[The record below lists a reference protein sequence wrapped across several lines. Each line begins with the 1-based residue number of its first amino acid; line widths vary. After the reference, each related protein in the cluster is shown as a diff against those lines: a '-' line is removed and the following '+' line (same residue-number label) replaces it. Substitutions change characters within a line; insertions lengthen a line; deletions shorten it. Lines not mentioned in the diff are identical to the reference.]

1 MPFLAPVFA
10 FIGTTLAA
18 GGIGA
23 FALRLGASLLLSAAA
38 SALARKDTAQATMQ
52 GRTVSVREPVG
63 SRRIVYG
70 RARAG
75 GTIVYMNTRTGDDGV
90 TESAL
95 DLVIVLAGHRVRTIG
110 AVYFDGEMAIDA
122 AGVPQGRF
130 AGYVGLRKQY
140 GTEPD
145 GAFDYLRLKSP
156 DLWTTSHRLSGC
168 AAVYLLLVYNQDIYP
183 TGIPNI
189 SVDIEGRNDIFDP
202 RTGETSYT
210 ENAALCLANYMAD
223 PVFGLGAAIG
233 GADGIASDALIE
245 AANVCDETV
254 DAVGGGTEPRYS
266 CNGILDTAVDPKSN
280 IESLLTAM
288 AGTCGWQAGQWQIYG
303 GAYRT
308 PLLSLT
314 SNDIVEAGLSVTT
327 RISRAENFNCVRGT
341 FVAPEN
347 DWQQDDFPAYQS
359 AVYIAEDGGETIWRD
374 IALPYTISASMAQRL
389 AKIEVERNRRQ
400 LTVFLDGKLKCWQA
414 AIGDTVSLSYARWGW
429 SGKPFEVSKV
439 NLGVSASDDGAVLT
453 AQLALR
459 ETSPLV
465 YDWATSEAQIYAA
478 APRTSLPSAFS
489 VTAPGTPFAAESLY
503 QTLDGAGVKV
513 KVTLTWPAS
522 SGAFVSLYQVEM
534 RTGGVWITQGRTD
547 ALAME
552 ILDIAPGI
560 YEFRVKALTG
570 LGVSSAYAT
579 TAPIEI
585 SGLRAPPVA
594 ITGLTLQTAGG
605 LAVLKWDLHADLDV
619 RAGGFIYI
627 RHSAAPAPGWANSVS
642 MDVVSG
648 SQAIAV
654 VALKPGAY
662 VLRAEDSSGNAGPV
676 ITVSTDG
683 AQAVAFASVT
693 TLTEDTTFTGT
704 KTDCFVSAGA
714 LQIASTSVI
723 DSWPSVDA
731 IANIDA
737 EGGIAPVATYNFAAG
752 MNFGLVKRTRLR
764 SIIDV
769 SALDIFS
776 AIDDRTGDIDT
787 WLSIDGT
794 DGSEVDVYVECRT
807 TKTNPAAAP
816 VWSGWSR
823 VDSHEVQ
830 AWGVQARAIL
840 KSYDPSF
847 TPIVSTLRL
856 AADEVV

>member
-38 SALARKDTAQATMQ
+38 SKLARKDVAQATMQ

-63 SRRIVYG
+63 ARRIIYG

-75 GTIVYMNTRTGDDGV
+75 GTIVYMNTRTSGGI
-90 TESAL
+90 TENAL

-110 AVYFDGEMAIDA
+110 AVYFDGELALDA
-122 AGVPQGRF
+122 AGTPQGRYS
-130 AGYVGLRKQY
+130 GYVSIQKQY
-140 GTEPD
+140 GSESST
-145 GAFDYLRLKSP
+145 AFSTLASASP
-156 DLWTTSHRLSGC
+156 DLWTAAHRLYGC
-168 AAVYLLLVYNQDIYP
+168 AAMHISLTYNQDVYP

-189 SVDIEGRNDIFDP
+189 SVDIEGRSDIYDP
-202 RTGETSYT
+202 RTGATGYS

-233 GADGIASDALIE
+233 GADGIATDALIA

-254 DAVGGGTEPRYS
+254 AKVGGGTEPRYS

-280 IESLLTAM
+280 IEGMLTAM
-288 AGTCGWQAGQWQIYG
+288 AGTCGWQAGQWQIYA
-303 GAYRT
+303 GAYRA

-314 SNDIVEAGLSVTT
+314 SDDIVEAGLSVTT

-347 DWQQDDFPAYQS
+347 DWQQDDFPAYRS
-359 AVYIAEDGGETIWRD
+359 AAYIAEDGGETIWRD
-374 IALPYTISASMAQRL
+374 IVLPYTVSASMAQRL

-414 AIGDTVSLSYARWGW
+414 AIGDTGSLSYDRWRW
-429 SGKPFEVSKV
+429 SGKPFEVSTV
-439 NLGVSASDDGAVLT
+439 NLGVSASDDGALLT

-465 YDWATSEAQIYAA
+465 YEWATSEAQIYAA
-478 APRTSLPSAFS
+478 APRTELPSAFS
-489 VTAPGTPFAAESLY
+489 VEAPGTPFAVEGLY

-522 SGAFVSLYQVEM
+522 SGAFVALYQVEM
-534 RTGGVWITQGRTD
+534 LTGGAWITQGRTD
-547 ALAME
+547 ALALE
-552 ILDIAPGI
+552 ILDIAPDI
-560 YEFRVKALTG
+560 YQFRVKALTG
-570 LGVSSAYAT
+570 LGVSSAWAT
-579 TAPIEI
+579 TAPVEI
-585 SGLRAPPVA
+585 AGLRAPPLA

-605 LAVLKWDLHADLDV
+605 LAILKWDLHADLDV

-627 RHSAAPAPGWANSVS
+627 RHSSAPSPIWANSVS

-662 VLRAEDSSGNAGPV
+662 VLRAEDSSGNPGPV
-676 ITVSTDG
+676 VTASTDG
-683 AQAVAFASVT
+683 AQAVAFAPVT

-704 KTDCFVSAGA
+704 KTDCFVSAGT
-714 LQIASTSVI
+714 LQMATTSQI
-723 DSWPSVDA
+723 DAWASVDA
-731 IANIDA
+731 IADIDA
-737 EGGIAPVATYNFAAG
+737 EGGIAAAAGYDFAAG
-752 MNFGLVKRTRLR
+752 MNFGSIKRTRLR
-764 SIIDV
+764 SIIDISV
-769 SALDIFS
+769 LNILSDM
-776 AIDDRTGDIDT
+776 DTRTGDIDT
-787 WLSIDGT
+787 WVSFDGT
-794 DGSEVDVYVECRT
+794 DGSEVDVYVEART
-807 TKTNPAAAP
+807 TQTNPSGSP
-816 VWSGWSR
+816 VWSNWSR

>member
-23 FALRLGASLLLSAAA
+23 FALRLGASLLLSAAS

-75 GTIVYMNTRTGDDGV
+75 GTIVYMNTRTGDDGISD
-90 TESAL
+90 SAL
-95 DLVIVLAGHRVRTIG
+95 DLVIVLAGHRVKTIG

-130 AGYVGLRKQY
+130 AGYVGLRKNY
-140 GTEPD
+140 GTETG
-145 GAFDYLRLKSP
+145 GAFPFLREKSP
-156 DLWTTSHRLSGC
+156 DMWTSSHQLSGC
-168 AAVYLLLVYNQDIYP
+168 AAVYILLVFNPDVYP

-189 SVDIEGRNDIFDP
+189 SVDIEGRDDIFDP
-202 RTGETSYT
+202 RTGTSGYS

-233 GADGIASDALIE
+233 AADGIETDALIA

-254 DAVGGGTEPRYS
+254 AKVGGGTELRYS

-280 IESLLTAM
+280 IEGLLTAM
-288 AGTCGWQAGQWQIYG
+288 AGTCGWQAGQWQIYA

-314 SNDIVEAGLSVTT
+314 SDDIVEAGLSVTT

-347 DWQQDDFPAYQS
+347 DWQQDDFPAYKS
-359 AVYIAEDGGETIWRD
+359 ATYIAEDGGETVWRD
-374 IALPYTISASMAQRL
+374 IVLPYTISASMAQRL

-429 SGKPFEVSKV
+429 AGKPFEVSKV
-439 NLGVSASDDGAVLT
+439 NLGVSASDSGAVLT

-465 YDWATSEAQIYAA
+465 YEWATTEAQIYAA
-478 APRTSLPSAFS
+478 APRTTLPSAFS
-489 VTAPGTPFAAESLY
+489 ISAPGTPTATESLY
-503 QTLDGAGVKV
+503 QTLSGGVKARV
-513 KVTLTWPAS
+513 VLTWPPS
-522 SGAFVSLYQVEM
+522 RSAFAEVYQVES
-534 RTGGVWITQGRTD
+534 RFGDGPWAYRGRTD
-547 ALAME
+547 ARTLE
-552 ILDIAPGI
+552 ILDVAAGT
-560 YEFRVKALTG
+560 YTYRVKAISG
-570 LGVSSAYAT
+570 IGVASAYAT
-579 TAPIEI
+579 TQPQEI
-585 SGLRAPPVA
+585 SGLRAAPVA

-605 LAVLKWDLHADLDV
+605 LAVLKWALHPDLDV
-619 RAGGFIYI
+619 RVGGAILV
-627 RHSAAPAPGWANSVS
+627 RHSAASSPSWANSVS
-642 MDVVSG
+642 MDEVAG
-648 SQAIAV
+648 AQTIAV
-654 VALKPGAY
+654 VPLKPGAY
-662 VLRAEDSSGNAGPV
+662 VLRAKDSSGNLGPAIV
-676 ITVSTDG
+676 VSTDG
-683 AQAVAFASVT
+683 AQAVAFAPVT

-704 KTDCFVSAGA
+704 KTDCFVTAGT
-714 LQIASTSVI
+714 LQMSSSSLI
-723 DSWPSVDA
+723 DAWPSIDA
-731 IANIDA
+731 IADIDA
-737 EGGIAPVATYNFAAG
+737 EGGLLPSAQYDFAAG
-752 MNFGLVKRTRLR
+752 MNFGAIKKVRLR
-764 SIIDV
+764 SIIDLSV
-769 SALDIFS
+769 INILDQ
-776 AIDDRTGDIDT
+776 IDTRAGDIDG
-787 WLSIDGT
+787 WLSFDGT
-794 DGSEVDVYVECRT
+794 DGAEVDVYVECRT
-807 TKTNPAAAP
+807 TQTTPAGSP

-823 VDSHEVQ
+823 VDSHELQ

-847 TPIVSTLRL
+847 TPSISQLRL
-856 AADEVV
+856 SADEVI

>member
-10 FIGTTLAA
+10 FIGSTLAA

-23 FALRLGASLLLSAAA
+23 FALRLGASLLLSAAS

-52 GRTVSVREPVG
+52 GRTVSVREPVA
-63 SRRIVYG
+63 SRRIIYG

-75 GTIVYMNTRTGDDGV
+75 GTIVYMNTRTSAGM
-90 TESAL
+90 TENSL
-95 DLVIVLAGHRVRTIG
+95 DLVIVLAGHRVKSIG
-110 AVYFDGEMAIDA
+110 AIYFDGEMAIDA
-122 AGVPQGRF
+122 AGTPVGRF
-130 AGYVGLRKQY
+130 LSWTYAQKQY
-140 GTEPD
+140 GTEAD
-145 GAFDYLRLKSP
+145 GAFFDLRSHSP
-156 DLWTTSHRLSGC
+156 DFWTTSHRLTGC
-168 AAVYLLLVYNQDIYP
+168 AAIYITMAFSADIFP

-189 SVDIEGRNDIFDP
+189 SVDIEGRNDIYDP
-202 RTGETSYT
+202 RTGTTGYS

-233 GADGIASDALIE
+233 GADGIAPAALIE

-254 DAVGGGTEPRYS
+254 AKVGGGTEPRYS

-280 IESLLTAM
+280 IEGLLTAM
-288 AGTCGWQAGQWQIYG
+288 AGTCGWQAGQWQIYA

-314 SNDIVEAGLSVTT
+314 SDDIVEAGLSVTT

-359 AVYIAEDGGETIWRD
+359 AAYIAEDGGETIWRD
-374 IALPYTISASMAQRL
+374 IVLPYTISASMAQRL

-439 NLGVSASDDGAVLT
+439 NLGVSASDDGALLT

-465 YDWATSEAQIYAA
+465 YEWATSEAQVYAA
-478 APRTSLPSAFS
+478 APRTTLPSAFS
-489 VTAPGTPFAAESLY
+489 ISAPGTPSATESLY
-503 QTLDGAGVKV
+503 QTLNGSGVKA

-522 SGAFVSLYQVEM
+522 TASFATLYQVEVLA
-534 RTGGVWITQGRTD
+534 GGVWVNQGRTD
-547 ALAME
+547 ALTAE
-552 ILDIAPGI
+552 ILDIAPGM
-560 YEFRVKALTG
+560 YQFRVKALTG
-570 LGVSSAYAT
+570 LGVSSPWAT
-579 TAPIEI
+579 TAPVEI

-627 RHSAAPAPGWANSVS
+627 RHSAASAPGWANSVS

-662 VLRAEDSSGNAGPV
+662 VLRAEDSSGNLGPA
-676 ITVSTDG
+676 ITASTDG
-683 AQAVAFASVT
+683 AQAVAFAPVT
-693 TLTEDTTFTGT
+693 TLAEDTTFTGT
-704 KTDCFVSAGA
+704 KTDCFVSAGT
-714 LQIASTSVI
+714 LQMATTSQI
-723 DSWPSVDA
+723 DAWPSVDA
-731 IANIDA
+731 IADIDA
-737 EGGIAPVATYNFAAG
+737 EGGIAASAGYDFAAG
-752 MNFGLVKRTRLR
+752 MNFGAIKRTRLR
-764 SIIDV
+764 SIIDLSV
-769 SALDIFS
+769 LNILSSMDA
-776 AIDDRTGDIDT
+776 RTGDIDT
-787 WLSIDGT
+787 WVSFDGT
-794 DGSEVDVYVECRT
+794 DGSEVDVYVEART
-807 TKTNPAAAP
+807 TQTNPSGSP

-830 AWGVQARAIL
+830 AWGVQARAVL

>member
-23 FALRLGASLLLSAAA
+23 FALRLGASLLLSAAS

-63 SRRIVYG
+63 SRRIIYG

-75 GTIVYMNTRTGDDGV
+75 GTIVYMNTRTNGDI

-95 DLVIVLAGHRVRTIG
+95 DLVIVLAGHGVKSIG
-110 AVYFDGEMAIDA
+110 AMYFDGEMAMDA
-122 AGVPQGRF
+122 AGAVQGRF
-130 AGYVGLRKQY
+130 VGTLDVQKKATAGGNLTLLQSR
-140 GTEPD
+140 
-145 GAFDYLRLKSP
+145 AP
-156 DLWTTSHRLSGC
+156 DLWTVAHRLQGC
-168 AAVYLLLVYNQDIYP
+168 AAVYVQLIYNQDVYP

-189 SVDIEGRNDIFDP
+189 SFDIEGRDTIFDP
-202 RTGETSYT
+202 RTGSYGYS
-210 ENAALCLANYMAD
+210 ENAALCLADYMAD

-233 GADGIASDALIE
+233 GADGIATAALIA

-254 DAVGGGTEPRYS
+254 AAVGGGSELRYI
-266 CNGILDTAVDPKSN
+266 CNGIVDTAVEPKAN

-288 AGTCGWQAGQWQIYG
+288 AGTCGWQAGQWQIYA

-314 SNDIVEAGLSVTT
+314 SDDIVEAGLSVTT

-359 AVYIAEDGGETIWRD
+359 ATYIAEDGGETIWRD
-374 IALPYTISASMAQRL
+374 IVLPFTISASMAQRL

-439 NLGVSASDDGAVLT
+439 NLGVSASDSGAVLT

-465 YDWATSEAQIYAA
+465 YEWNVSEAQVYAA
-478 APRTSLPSAFS
+478 APRTALPTAFS
-489 VTAPGTPFAAESLY
+489 ISAPGTPTATESLY
-503 QTLDGAGVKV
+503 QTLNGAGVKA

-522 SGAFVSLYQVEM
+522 ASAFATLYQVEM
-534 RTGGVWITQGRTD
+534 LAGGVWINQGRTD
-547 ALAME
+547 ALTAE
-552 ILDIAPGI
+552 VLDIAPGI
-560 YEFRVKALTG
+560 YQFRVKALTG
-570 LGVSSAYAT
+570 LGVSSDWAT
-579 TAPIEI
+579 TAPIEL

-605 LAVLKWDLHADLDV
+605 LAILKWDLHADLDV

-627 RHSAAPAPGWANSVS
+627 RHSAASSPGWANSVS

-662 VLRAEDSSGNAGPV
+662 VLRAEDSSGNLGPV
-676 ITVSTDG
+676 VTASTDG
-683 AQAVAFASVT
+683 AQAVAFAPVT
-693 TLTEDTTFTGT
+693 TLVEDTTFTGT

-714 LQIASTSVI
+714 LQISTTSLL

-737 EGGIAPVATYNFAAG
+737 EGGIAASASYNFAAG
-752 MNFGLVKRTRLR
+752 MNFGSIKRTRLR
-764 SIIDV
+764 SIIDISV
-769 SALDIFS
+769 LNILSDI
-776 AIDDRTGDIDT
+776 DTRTGDIDT
-787 WLSIDGT
+787 WLSFDGA
-794 DGSEVDVYVECRT
+794 DGSEVDVYVEART
-807 TKTNPAAAP
+807 TQTSPSGSP

-840 KSYDPSF
+840 NSYDPSF

>member
-23 FALRLGASLLLSAAA
+23 FALRLGASLLLSAVAA
-38 SALARKDTAQATMQ
+38 KMARKDTAQATMQ

-63 SRRIVYG
+63 SRRIIYG

-75 GTIVYMNTRTGDDGV
+75 GTIVYMNTRTANGV
-90 TESAL
+90 TEAEL
-95 DLVIVLAGHRVRTIG
+95 DLIIVLAGHRVRTIG
-110 AVYFDGEMAIDA
+110 AVYFDGEIAFDA
-122 AGVPQGRF
+122 AGVAQGRF
-130 AGYVGLRKQY
+130 AGWTGMEKRY
-140 GTEPD
+140 GTEAG
-145 GAFDYLRLKSP
+145 GAFPSLVARSP
-156 DLWTTSHRLSGC
+156 GLWTPDHRLSGC
-168 AAVYLLLVYNQDIYP
+168 AVVLISMGFNADVFP

-189 SVDIEGRNDIFDP
+189 AVDIEGKDDIFDP
-202 RTGETSYT
+202 RTGTFGYT
-210 ENAALCLANYMAD
+210 ENAALCLADYMAD

-233 GADGIASDALIE
+233 AADGIASDALIA

-254 DAVGGGTEPRYS
+254 AAVGGGTELRYS
-266 CNGILDTAVDPKSN
+266 CNGIVDTSVEPKAN

-288 AGTCGWQAGQWQIYG
+288 AGTCGWQAGQWQIYA

-314 SNDIVEAGLSVTT
+314 SDDIVEAGLSVTT

-347 DWQQDDFPAYQS
+347 DWQQDDFPAYKS
-359 AVYIAEDGGETIWRD
+359 AAYIAEDGGETVWRD
-374 IALPYTISASMAQRL
+374 IVLPYTVSASMAQRL

-439 NLGVSASDDGAVLT
+439 NLGVSASDSGAVLT

-465 YDWATSEAQIYAA
+465 YDWNVSEAQIYAA
-478 APRTSLPSAFS
+478 APRTELPSAFAIS
-489 VTAPGTPFAAESLY
+489 APGTPTATESLY
-503 QTLDGAGVKV
+503 QTLNGAGVKA

-522 SGAFVSLYQVEM
+522 TAAFTTLYQVEM
-534 RTGGVWITQGRTD
+534 LTGGAWVNQGRTD
-547 ALAME
+547 ALTME
-552 ILDIAPGI
+552 ILDIAPGT
-560 YEFRVKALTG
+560 YQFRVKALTG
-570 LGVSSAYAT
+570 LGVASAWAT
-579 TAPIEI
+579 TAPIEL

-605 LAVLKWDLHADLDV
+605 LAVLKWDLHPDLDV

-627 RHSAAPAPGWANSVS
+627 RHSAASVPAWANSVS

-662 VLRAEDSSGNAGPV
+662 VLRAEDSSGNLGPA
-676 ITVSTDG
+676 ITASTDG
-683 AQAVAFASVT
+683 AQAVAFAPVT

-714 LQIASTSVI
+714 LQISTTSLL

-737 EGGIAPVATYNFAAG
+737 EGGIAASASYAFAAG

-764 SIIDV
+764 SIIDLSV
-769 SALDIFS
+769 LDILS
-776 AIDDRTGDIDT
+776 DIDDRTGDIDT
-787 WLSIDGT
+787 WLSFDGT
-794 DGSEVDVYVECRT
+794 DGAEVDVYVEART
-807 TKTNPAAAP
+807 TQTNPSGSP
-816 VWSGWSR
+816 VWSDWSR

-830 AWGVQARAIL
+830 AWGVEARAVL

>member
-18 GGIGA
+18 GGLGA
-23 FALRLGASLLLSAAA
+23 FALRLGASLLLSAVAA
-38 SALARKDTAQATMQ
+38 KMARKDVAQATMQ
-52 GRTVSVREPVG
+52 GRTVSVREPVA
-63 SRRIVYG
+63 SRRIIYG
-70 RARAG
+70 RVRAG
-75 GTIVYMNTRTGDDGV
+75 GTIIYLNTRPGGDM
-90 TESAL
+90 TENNL
-95 DLVIVLAGHRVRTIG
+95 DIVIVLAGHRVRSIG
-110 AVYFDGEMAIDA
+110 ALYFDGEVAIDA
-122 AGVPQGRF
+122 PGLAQGKF
-130 AGYVGLRKQY
+130 AGFVSIEKHYGSGLPFPQ
-140 GTEPD
+140 
-145 GAFDYLRLKSP
+145 LRRDSP
-156 DLWTTSHRLSGC
+156 DLWTTAHRLDGC
-168 AAVYLLLVYNQDIYP
+168 SAIHISLAFSADVFP

-189 SVDIEGRNDIFDP
+189 SVDIEGRDDIYDP
-202 RTGETSYT
+202 RTATVQYS
-210 ENAALCLANYMAD
+210 ENAALCLADYMAD
-223 PVFGLGAAIG
+223 PDFGLGAAIG
-233 GADGIASDALIE
+233 SADGIATAALIA

-254 DAVGGGTEPRYS
+254 AKVGGGTEPRYS
-266 CNGILDTAVDPKSN
+266 CNGIVDTAVEPKAN

-288 AGTCGWQAGQWQIYG
+288 AGTCGWQAGQWQIYA

-314 SNDIVEAGLSVTT
+314 SDDIVEAGLSVTT

-341 FVAPEN
+341 FVSPEN
-347 DWQQDDFPAYQS
+347 DWQQDDFPAYKS
-359 AVYIAEDGGETIWRD
+359 ATYIAEDGGETVWRD
-374 IALPYTISASMAQRL
+374 IVLPFTISASMAQRL

-414 AIGDTVSLSYARWGW
+414 AIGDTVSLSYSRWGW
-429 SGKPFEVSKV
+429 SSKPFEVSKV
-439 NLGVSASDDGAVLT
+439 NLGVSASDSGAVLT

-465 YDWATSEAQIYAA
+465 YEWATTEAQVYAA
-478 APRTSLPSAFS
+478 APRTTLPTAFS
-489 VTAPGTPFAAESLY
+489 ISAPGTPFAVESLY
-503 QTLDGAGVKV
+503 QTLNGAGVKA

-522 SGAFVSLYQVEM
+522 TAAFTTLYQVEM
-534 RTGGVWITQGRTD
+534 LAGGVWINQGRTD
-547 ALAME
+547 ALTME
-552 ILDIAPGI
+552 VLDIAPGI
-560 YEFRVKALTG
+560 YQFRVKALTG
-570 LGVSSAYAT
+570 LGVSSDWAT
-579 TAPIEI
+579 TAPIEL

-605 LAVLKWDLHADLDV
+605 LAVLKWDLHPDLDV

-627 RHSAAPAPGWANSVS
+627 RHSAASAPAWANSVS

-662 VLRAEDSSGNAGPV
+662 VLRAQDSSGNFGPV
-676 ITVSTDG
+676 VTVSTDG
-683 AQAVAFASVT
+683 AQAVAFAPVT

-714 LQIASTSVI
+714 LQISTTSQI

-731 IANIDA
+731 VANIDA
-737 EGGIAPVATYNFAAG
+737 EGGIAPTASYAFAAG

-764 SIIDV
+764 SIIDMSV
-769 SALDIFS
+769 LNILSDM
-776 AIDDRTGDIDT
+776 DTRTGDIDT
-787 WLSIDGT
+787 WVSFDGA
-794 DGSEVDVYVECRT
+794 DGSEVDVYVEART
-807 TKTNPAAAP
+807 TQTNPGGSP

-847 TPIVSTLRL
+847 TPVISTLRL

>member
-75 GTIVYMNTRTGDDGV
+75 GTIVYMNTRTSGDI

-95 DLVIVLAGHRVRTIG
+95 DLVIVLAGHRVRSIG
-110 AVYFDGEMAIDA
+110 AVYFDGELAINA

-130 AGYVGLRKQY
+130 APNLCYVGKQLGSEGGSMLGSLLY
-140 GTEPD
+140 N
-145 GAFDYLRLKSP
+145 SP
-156 DLWTTSHRLSGC
+156 DLWTPAHRLFGC
-168 AAVYLLLVYNQDIYP
+168 AAIEITLYFNADVYP

-189 SVDIEGRNDIFDP
+189 SVDIQGRDDIFDP
-202 RTGETSYT
+202 RTATYGYT

-223 PVFGLGAAIG
+223 PVFGLGAAVG
-233 GADGIASDALIE
+233 AADGIAADALIA

-254 DAVGGGTEPRYS
+254 AAVGGGTEPRYS
-266 CNGILDTAVDPKSN
+266 CNGILDTAVEPKAN

-288 AGTCGWQAGQWQIYG
+288 AGTCGWQAGQWQIYA

-308 PLLSLT
+308 PVLSLT
-314 SNDIVEAGLSVTT
+314 SDDIVEAGLSVTT
-327 RISRAENFNCVRGT
+327 RISRAENFNSVRGT

-347 DWQQDDFPAYQS
+347 DWQQDDFPAYSS
-359 AVYIAEDGGETIWRD
+359 AAYIAEDGGETIWRD
-374 IALPYTISASMAQRL
+374 ISLPYTISASMAQRL

-429 SGKPFEVSKV
+429 ASKPFEVSKV
-439 NLGVSASDDGAVLT
+439 NLGVSASDDGALLT

-465 YDWATSEAQIYAA
+465 YQWATSEAQVYAA
-478 APRTSLPSAFS
+478 APRTTLPSAFDI
-489 VTAPGTPFAAESLY
+489 AQPGTPFAVESLY

-522 SGAFVSLYQVEM
+522 SGAFVALYQVEM
-534 RTGGVWITQGRTD
+534 LVDGVWITQGRTD
-547 ALAME
+547 ALALE
-552 ILDIAPGI
+552 ILDIASGI
-560 YEFRVKALTG
+560 YQFRVKALTG
-570 LGVSSAYAT
+570 LGVASAWAT

-585 SGLRAPPVA
+585 AGLRAPPVA

-627 RHSAAPAPGWANSVS
+627 RHSAASAPGWANSVS
-642 MDVVSG
+642 MDLVSG

-662 VLRAEDSSGNAGPV
+662 VLRAEDSSGNLGPE

-683 AQAVAFASVT
+683 AQAVAFAPVT

-714 LQIASTSVI
+714 LQMATSSDI
-723 DSWPSVDA
+723 DTWVSVDA

-737 EGGIAPVATYNFAAG
+737 QGGIEALASYNFAAG

-764 SIIDV
+764 SIIDTSV
-769 SALDIFS
+769 LNILSDM
-776 AIDDRTGDIDT
+776 DTRTGNIDT
-787 WLSIDGT
+787 WVSFDGA
-794 DGSEVDVYVECRT
+794 DGSEVDVYVEART
-807 TKTNPAAAP
+807 TQTNPAAAP
-816 VWSGWSR
+816 VWSVWSR

>member
-75 GTIVYMNTRTGDDGV
+75 GTIVYMNTRVGGGITDND
-90 TESAL
+90 L
-95 DLVIVLAGHRVRTIG
+95 DLIIVLAGHRVKTIG
-110 AVYFDGEMAIDA
+110 AVYFDGELAVDA

-130 AGYVGLRKQY
+130 VGFVVVEKHY
-140 GTEPD
+140 GSGTPFPSL
-145 GAFDYLRLKSP
+145 GATTP
-156 DLWTTSHRLSGC
+156 ALWTAAHRLAGC
-168 AAVYLLLVYNQDIYP
+168 SAIRLGMAFNADVYP

-189 SVDIEGRNDIFDP
+189 SVDIEGRDDIFDP
-202 RTGETSYT
+202 RTGATSYS

-223 PVFGLGAAIG
+223 PVFGLGASIG

-254 DAVGGGTEPRYS
+254 AKVGGGTEPRYS

-280 IESLLTAM
+280 IEGLLTAM
-288 AGTCGWQAGQWQIYG
+288 AGTCGWQAGQWQIYA

-359 AVYIAEDGGETIWRD
+359 ATYIAEDGGETIWRD
-374 IALPYTISASMAQRL
+374 IVLPYTISASMAQRL

-429 SGKPFEVSKV
+429 SSKPFEVSKV
-439 NLGVSASDDGAVLT
+439 NFGVSASDDGAVLT

-465 YDWATSEAQIYAA
+465 YQWATSEAQVYAA
-478 APRTSLPSAFS
+478 APRTTLPSAFS
-489 VTAPGTPFAAESLY
+489 VEVPGTPFAVESLY

-513 KVTLTWPAS
+513 KVTLAWPAS

-534 RTGGVWITQGRTD
+534 LTGGVWITQGRTD
-547 ALAME
+547 ALAWE

-560 YEFRVKALTG
+560 YQFRVKALTG
-570 LGVSSAYAT
+570 LGVSSAWAT
-579 TAPIEI
+579 TEEIEI

-605 LAVLKWDLHADLDV
+605 LAVLKWDMHADLDV

-627 RHSAAPAPGWANSVS
+627 RHSAAPAPSWANSVS

-662 VLRAEDSSGNAGPV
+662 VLRAEDSSGNLGPA

-683 AQAVAFASVT
+683 AQAVAFAPVT
-693 TLTEDTTFTGT
+693 TLTEDTTFTGV
-704 KTDCFVSAGA
+704 KTDCFVNAGA
-714 LQIASTSVI
+714 LQMATSSDI
-723 DSWPSVDA
+723 DTWVSVDA
-731 IANIDA
+731 IVNIDA
-737 EGGIAPVATYNFAAG
+737 QGGIEALASYNFAAG

-764 SIIDV
+764 SIIDTSV
-769 SALDIFS
+769 LNILSDM
-776 AIDDRTGDIDT
+776 DTRTGDVDS
-787 WLSIDGT
+787 WVSFDGA
-794 DGSEVDVYVECRT
+794 DGSEVDVYVEART
-807 TKTNPAAAP
+807 TQTNPAAAP

-830 AWGVQARAIL
+830 AWGVEARAIL

>member
-23 FALRLGASLLLSAAA
+23 FALRLGASLLLSAAS
-38 SALARKDTAQATMQ
+38 SALARKDSAQATMQ

-63 SRRIVYG
+63 SRRIIYG
-70 RARAG
+70 RVRAG
-75 GTIVYMNTRTGDDGV
+75 GTIVYMNTRTSAGI
-90 TESAL
+90 TENEL
-95 DLVIVLAGHRVRTIG
+95 DLVIVLAGHRVKAIG
-110 AVYFDGEMAIDA
+110 AVYFDGEMALDA
-122 AGVPQGRF
+122 YGTPQGRF
-130 AGYVGLRKQY
+130 VGFCSVGKQLGSEGYGNLGGLL
-140 GTEPD
+140 
-145 GAFDYLRLKSP
+145 FNSP
-156 DLWTTSHRLSGC
+156 DFWTPAHRLQGC
-168 AAVYLLLVYNQDIYP
+168 AAVQISLMFNADIYP

-189 SVDIEGRNDIFDP
+189 SVDIEGRDDIFDP
-202 RTGETSYT
+202 RTSTSYYT
-210 ENAALCLANYMAD
+210 DNAALCLANYMAD
-223 PVFGLGAAIG
+223 PVFGLGATIG
-233 GADGIASDALIE
+233 GSDGIAPAALIA

-254 DAVGGGTEPRYS
+254 AKVGGGTERRYS
-266 CNGILDTAVDPKSN
+266 CNGILDTSVPPKEN
-280 IESLLTAM
+280 IEGLLTAM
-288 AGTCGWQAGQWQIYG
+288 AGTCGWQAGQWQIYA
-303 GAYRT
+303 GAYRA
-308 PLLSLT
+308 PLLALT
-314 SNDIVEAGLSVTT
+314 SDDIVEAGLSVTT

-347 DWQQDDFPAYQS
+347 DWQQDDFPAYKS
-359 AVYIAEDGGETIWRD
+359 ATYIAEDGGETIWRD
-374 IALPYTISASMAQRL
+374 IVLPYTISASMAQRL

-414 AIGDTVSLSYARWGW
+414 AIGDTVSLTYARWGW
-429 SGKPFEVSKV
+429 SAKPFEVSKV
-439 NLGVSASDDGAVLT
+439 NLGVSASDDGALLT

-465 YDWATSEAQIYAA
+465 YEWAASEAQVYAA
-478 APRTSLPSAFS
+478 APRTELPSAFAIS
-489 VTAPGTPFAAESLY
+489 APGTPAATESLY
-503 QTLDGAGVKV
+503 QTLNGAGVKA

-522 SGAFVSLYQVEM
+522 TAAFTTLYQVEM
-534 RTGGVWITQGRTD
+534 LTGGAWVNQGRTD
-547 ALAME
+547 ALTME
-552 ILDIAPGI
+552 ILDIAPGT
-560 YEFRVKALTG
+560 YQFRVKALTG
-570 LGVSSAYAT
+570 LGVASAWAT
-579 TAPIEI
+579 TAPIEL

-627 RHSAAPAPGWANSVS
+627 RHSAASAPAWANSVS

-648 SQAIAV
+648 GQAIAV

-662 VLRAEDSSGNAGPV
+662 VLRAEDSGGNLGPV
-676 ITVSTDG
+676 VTASTDG
-683 AQAVAFASVT
+683 AQAVAFAPVT

-714 LQIASTSVI
+714 LQMATTSDI
-723 DSWPSVDA
+723 DTWASVDA

-737 EGGIAPVATYNFAAG
+737 QGGIEPIASYNFAAG

-764 SIIDV
+764 SIIDISV
-769 SALDIFS
+769 LNILSDM
-776 AIDDRTGDIDT
+776 DTRTGDIDT
-787 WLSIDGT
+787 WVSFDGA
-794 DGSEVDVYVECRT
+794 DGSEVDVYVEART
-807 TKTNPAAAP
+807 TQTNPSGAP
-816 VWSGWSR
+816 VWSDWSR

>member
-23 FALRLGASLLLSAAA
+23 FALRLGASLLLSAVA
-38 SALARKDTAQATMQ
+38 SKMARKDVAQATMQ

-63 SRRIVYG
+63 TRRIIYG
-70 RARAG
+70 RVRAG
-75 GTIVYMNTRTGDDGV
+75 GTIVYMNTRTGGGITDND
-90 TESAL
+90 L
-95 DLVIVLAGHRVRTIG
+95 DLVIVLAGHRVKTIG
-110 AVYFDGEMAIDA
+110 AIYFDGELAVDA
-122 AGVPQGRF
+122 AGVPQGKFR
-130 AGYVGLRKQY
+130 GNMDLEKQY
-140 GTEPD
+140 GIESGGSFPV
-145 GAFDYLRLKSP
+145 LRSLSP
-156 DLWTTSHRLSGC
+156 DLWTTAHRLSGC
-168 AAVYLLLVYNQDIYP
+168 AAVRISLAFSADIYP

-189 SVDIEGRNDIFDP
+189 SVDIEGRDTIFDP
-202 RTGETSYT
+202 RTGTTGYS

-233 GADGIASDALIE
+233 GADGVASDALIA

-254 DAVGGGTEPRYS
+254 AKVGGGTEPRYN
-266 CNGILDTAVDPKSN
+266 CNGILDTSVEPKAN

-288 AGTCGWQAGQWQIYG
+288 AGTCGWQAGQWQIYA
-303 GAYRT
+303 GAYRA

-314 SNDIVEAGLSVTT
+314 SDDIVEAGLSVTT
-327 RISRAENFNCVRGT
+327 RISRAENFNSVRGT

-359 AVYIAEDGGETIWRD
+359 ATYIAEDGGETIWRD
-374 IALPYTISASMAQRL
+374 IVLPYTISASMAQRL

-414 AIGDTVSLSYARWGW
+414 AIGDTVSLSYDRWGW

-439 NLGVSASDDGAVLT
+439 NLGVAASDSGAVLT

-465 YDWATSEAQIYAA
+465 YEWATSEAQIYAA
-478 APRTSLPSAFS
+478 APRTTLPTAFS
-489 VTAPGTPFAAESLY
+489 ISAPGTPTATESLY
-503 QTLDGAGVKV
+503 QTLNGAGVKA

-522 SGAFVSLYQVEM
+522 TASFATLYQVEVLIA
-534 RTGGVWITQGRTD
+534 GVWVNQGRTD
-547 ALAME
+547 ALTAE
-552 ILDIAPGI
+552 VLDIAPGI
-560 YEFRVKALTG
+560 YQFRVKALTG
-570 LGVSSAYAT
+570 LGVSSTWAT

-585 SGLRAPPVA
+585 VGLRAPPVA

-627 RHSAAPAPGWANSVS
+627 RHSAASAPAWANSVS

-662 VLRAEDSSGNAGPV
+662 VLRAEDSSGNLGPE
-676 ITVSTDG
+676 ITASTDG
-683 AQAVAFASVT
+683 AQAVAFAPVT

-714 LQIASTSVI
+714 LQISTTSLI
-723 DSWPSVDA
+723 DTWPSVDA

-737 EGGIAPVATYNFAAG
+737 EGGIAASASYAFAAG

-764 SIIDV
+764 SIIDISV
-769 SALDIFS
+769 LNILSDM
-776 AIDDRTGDIDT
+776 DTRTGDIDT
-787 WLSIDGT
+787 WVSFDGA
-794 DGSEVDVYVECRT
+794 DGSEVDVYVEART
-807 TKTNPAAAP
+807 AQTNPSGSP
-816 VWSGWSR
+816 VWSDWSR